1 MILYN
6 RTAWW
11 RNSFAFHGT
20 ILPRVLGRA
29 GLLTGLCLS
38 LCVVDVFALQPNG
51 YALPALDQLGHTVLG
66 IAMSMLIVFRTNTSY
81 NRYWD
86 GRTYWGALINGSR
99 NLVRLASSYA
109 PPADELAGLVSAYVV
124 TLREQLRGK
133 RDFKKLSALIS
144 GRMIAQ
150 VQAAESAP
158 LVLISAIS
166 RWIHDRAQD
175 GAIDSYQAMTME
187 QAVNGL
193 VDNQGGCER
202 IQNSPLPFVYAAL
215 IKQLLLIYLASLPF
229 VLVSRMGFAA
239 PLVVAV
245 VSLGMLGIEEAGIMI
260 ESPFDDESNSLP
272 LERFCATVARDSA
285 QLCANE
291 TVGV

>member
-20 ILPRVLGRA
+20 ILPRVVGRA
-29 GLLTGLCLS
+29 GLLTGFCLS
-38 LCVVDVFALQPNG
+38 LCVLDLFVLQPAG

-99 NLVRLASSYA
+99 NLVRLASTYA
-109 PPADELAGLVSAYVV
+109 PPAEELAGLVSAYVV
-124 TLREQLRGK
+124 ALREHLRGK
-133 RDFKKLSALIS
+133 RDLKKLSGLVS
-144 GRMIAQ
+144 GRLIAQ
-150 VQAAESAP
+150 AQAADSAP

-166 RWIHDRAQD
+166 HWIRGRASE
-175 GAIDSYQAMTME
+175 GTIDTYQAMTME
-187 QAVNGL
+187 QSVNGL
-193 VDNQGGCER
+193 IDNQGGCER

-272 LERFCATVARDSA
+272 LEKFCATVARDSA
-285 QLCANE
+285 LLCSHE
-291 TVGV
+291 TADV